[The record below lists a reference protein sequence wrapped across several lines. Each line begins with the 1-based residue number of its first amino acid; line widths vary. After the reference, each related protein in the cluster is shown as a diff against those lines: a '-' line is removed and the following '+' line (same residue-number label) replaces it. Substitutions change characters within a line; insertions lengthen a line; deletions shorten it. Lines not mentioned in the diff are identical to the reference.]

1 MRACVRCFQT
11 YQSVLDQ
18 MPPERGGGS
27 VGRYHQG
34 PEFGQ
39 VEDRGASPSPA
50 RTSRRP
56 SIDQQVATINS
67 DQVSTSTGASHQR
80 KISKVVCPDNVM
92 EEGQDVK
99 ITQEITELEAP
110 ETLRRLW
117 SRVVDPE
124 VGVRRDTHRSYF
136 SKYPDT
142 FQGRTLM
149 EWLAHHDISSSHSQ
163 GLVIG
168 QAFLTAG
175 LMTPVSSRGQFS
187 GATELYRPAASV
199 EAEATHHSQV
209 YFSVFFWHI
218 YFFVFRTSRT
228 LRPQRTFR
236 GQLGLKSF
244 RGSALMNSTTKSSYK
259 IQQTKLLS
267 QKNMISSCS

>member
-1 MRACVRCFQT
+1 M
-11 YQSVLDQ
+11 
-18 MPPERGGGS
+18 
-27 VGRYHQG
+27 GRYSQG

-39 VEDRGASPSPA
+39 LEAAGGSSSPA

-56 SIDQQVATINS
+56 SIDQAATTIS
-67 DQVSTSTGASHQR
+67 DQVSASSGASHQR
-80 KISKVVCPDNVM
+80 KISKVVYPDHVL

-99 ITQEITELEAP
+99 MTHEITELEDP

-168 QAFLTAG
+168 QVILASNWSLV
-175 LMTPVSSRGQFS
+175 LMLSSQWPGFPHRRPHDPSVRQRPV
-187 GATELYRPAASV
+187 
-199 EAEATHHSQV
+199 
-209 YFSVFFWHI
+209 
-218 YFFVFRTSRT
+218 
-228 LRPQRTFR
+228 
-236 GQLGLKSF
+236 
-244 RGSALMNSTTKSSYK
+244 
-259 IQQTKLLS
+259 
-267 QKNMISSCS
+267 

>member
-18 MPPERGGGS
+18 MPQERGGSGS

-39 VEDRGASPSPA
+39 VEAGGASPSPA
-50 RTSRRP
+50 RMSRRP
-56 SIDQQVATINS
+56 SIDQVATISS
-67 DQVSTSTGASHQR
+67 DQVSSSVGASHQR

-99 ITQEITELEAP
+99 MTQEITELEDP

-136 SKYPDT
+136 SKYPGT

-175 LMTPVSSRGQFS
+175 LMTPVSGRGQFS
-187 GATELYRPAASV
+187 GATELYRPAVSV
-199 EAEATHHSQV
+199 EAEATHHPQV
-209 YFSVFFWHI
+209 YFFCFFFCI
-218 YFFVFRTSRT
+218 NIFLCSGRA
-228 LRPQRTFR
+228 
-236 GQLGLKSF
+236 GL
-244 RGSALMNSTTKSSYK
+244 
-259 IQQTKLLS
+259 
-267 QKNMISSCS
+267 

>member
-11 YQSVLDQ
+11 YQSMLDQ
-18 MPPERGGGS
+18 MPQERVGS

-39 VEDRGASPSPA
+39 VEAGGHSPSPG
-50 RTSRRP
+50 RMSRRP
-56 SIDQQVATINS
+56 SIDQVATITG
-67 DQVSTSTGASHQR
+67 DQVPASAGGPSLQR
-80 KISKVVCPDNVM
+80 KISKVVHPDHVV

-99 ITQEITELEAP
+99 MTQEITELKDP

-136 SKYPDT
+136 TKYPDT
-142 FQGRTLM
+142 FQGRTLV
-149 EWLAHHDISSSHSQ
+149 EWLAHHDISISHGQ

-175 LMTPVSSRGQFS
+175 LMTPVSGRSQFS
-187 GATELYRPAASV
+187 GATELYRPAASI
-199 EAEATHHSQV
+199 ETETDLHPQV
-209 YFSVFFWHI
+209 DFFRLIWWLI
-218 YFFVFRTSRT
+218 YIFVVSRTSQT
-228 LRPQRTFR
+228 PRPRVIFR
-236 GQLGLKSF
+236 VRLGSRIFLYS
-244 RGSALMNSTTKSSYK
+244 LMISKTKSE
-259 IQQTKLLS
+259 
-267 QKNMISSCS
+267 

>member
-1 MRACVRCFQT
+1 MEA
-11 YQSVLDQ
+11 
-18 MPPERGGGS
+18 G
-27 VGRYHQG
+27 
-34 PEFGQ
+34 
-39 VEDRGASPSPA
+39 GASPSPA
-50 RTSRRP
+50 RMSRRP
-56 SIDQQVATINS
+56 SIDQVATISS
-67 DQVSTSTGASHQR
+67 DQVSSSVGASHQR

-99 ITQEITELEAP
+99 MTQEITELEDP

-136 SKYPDT
+136 SKYPGT

-175 LMTPVSSRGQFS
+175 LMTPVSGRGQFS
-187 GATELYRPAASV
+187 GATELYRPAVSV
-199 EAEATHHSQV
+199 EAEATHHPQV
-209 YFSVFFWHI
+209 YFFCFFFAYI
-218 YFFVFRTSRT
+218 FYVFRTSRT

-236 GQLGLKSF
+236 GQRGSRNF
-244 RGSALMNSTTKSSYK
+244 RGSALMNSTTKSSHE
-259 IQQTKLLS
+259 IQPTKLLC
-267 QKNMISSCS
+267 QNNMISSWS